1 MSIFHIKSYNG
12 SYLSCFYVLCPMK
25 LTAFIDES
33 PEKDISFSSTHGD
46 LKSYLKLQEE
56 KYLNKTKYIFCNYPF

>member
-1 MSIFHIKSYNG
+1 
-12 SYLSCFYVLCPMK
+12 MK

-33 PEKDISFSSTHGD
+33 AEKDKSFSSTHGD